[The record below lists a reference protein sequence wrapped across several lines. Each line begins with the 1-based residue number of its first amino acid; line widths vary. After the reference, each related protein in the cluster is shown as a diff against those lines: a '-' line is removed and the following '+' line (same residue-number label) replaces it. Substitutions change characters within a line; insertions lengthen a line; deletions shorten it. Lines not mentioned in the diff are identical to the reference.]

1 MEGTFINTTLV
12 DGYAGGPHI
21 TEDQIGRANQ
31 GVYGPDDY
39 VLDVGRCAEA
49 SILTN
54 NSIRLFDAVYVIQGR
69 RDVISVNDYEDV
81 SIDNGTQD
89 MYRNDIIVRRYEK
102 DASTE
107 VETTSYAVLKGIPSA
122 EMGIDP
128 EVTAG
133 NLNSGDTLHEMPLY
147 RVRLEGL
154 NIVAVEP
161 LFKVLLN
168 KESMQQSFDVF
179 KKESSDL
186 KNALN
191 NQIVTIDNAFTTDS
205 AYVEITS
212 QLLKYNKLTGAVH
225 GDIVFNVIKAMS
237 DGVAYNLATVN
248 TKYAPPIKVA
258 AAFSLG
264 SDDVYMSGRIQE
276 NTHESSA
283 GRLISRTHMAVS
295 KDNSVYVSF
304 DYFIEPGLVD

>member
-1 MEGTFINTTLV
+1 MAGTFINTTLV

-21 TEDQIGRANQ
+21 KEDQIGRANQ

-39 VLDVGRCAEA
+39 VLDAGRCAEA
-49 SILTN
+49 TILTN

-69 RDVISVNDYEDV
+69 RDVIAANNYEDV
-81 SIDNGTQD
+81 SIDNGAQD

-168 KESMQQSFDVF
+168 KESMQQSFDAF
-179 KKESSDL
+179 KEEFSYL
-186 KNALN
+186 KNVLN
-191 NQIVTIDNAFTTDS
+191 NQVVTLEDAFNNTGE
-205 AYVEITS
+205 YVTVESSIF
-212 QLLKYNKLTGAVH
+212 KYNKLTGAVH
-225 GDIVFNVIKAMS
+225 GELVCTTKSMN
-237 DGVAYNLATVN
+237 DGVAYNLGDINLT
-248 TKYAPPIKVA
+248 YAPLTKVA
-258 AAFSLG
+258 VTLALT
-264 SDDVYMSGRIQE
+264 SDDEYMSARINERTASASPGRI
-276 NTHESSA
+276 SA
-283 GRLISRTHMAVS
+283 RTHMSIS
-295 KDNSVYVSF
+295 KGNTLCASF